1 MKNVTKNAV
10 LFLAVL
16 GFCPLKVEITQF
28 SDGFRLN
35 FVVVMVLLVF
45 SLPLQKDWHLM
56 RNFRSVY
63 APPSLH
69 VNFHFEILNANLRH
83 VDSLI
88 QAATTHVR
96 FFSFSFFKS
105 CAKFCLNSQKRKRA
119 FLKGRIPHYC
129 MSIIVNEL
137 KKIESSESSSGI
149 EGPLLSSYVTRVLSR
164 QCRKYGLVHVSRDRI
179 A

>member
-16 GFCPLKVEITQF
+16 GFCALKVEITQF

-35 FVVVMVLLVF
+35 FVVVTVLLVF
-45 SLPLQKDWHLM
+45 SLPLQKEWHLM

-88 QAATTHVR
+88 QAATTYVR
-96 FFSFSFFKS
+96 FFLSH
-105 CAKFCLNSQKRKRA
+105 
-119 FLKGRIPHYC
+119 FL
-129 MSIIVNEL
+129 S
-137 KKIESSESSSGI
+137 
-149 EGPLLSSYVTRVLSR
+149 
-164 QCRKYGLVHVSRDRI
+164 HVQNFV
-179 A
+179 